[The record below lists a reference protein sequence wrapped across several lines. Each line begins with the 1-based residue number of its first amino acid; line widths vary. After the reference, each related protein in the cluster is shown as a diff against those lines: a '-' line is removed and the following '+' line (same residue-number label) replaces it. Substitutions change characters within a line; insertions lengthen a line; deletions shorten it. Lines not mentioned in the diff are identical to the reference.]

1 MIFTDAE
8 YKEIEEELEK
18 FLEDMKKVESEI
30 ILGSNTMSKE
40 DLRQIY
46 FYNHSHK
53 SLKIDK
59 LEFKLFQIMNGRTIH
74 RYQDLQHYYDMLDEE
89 YEKLERYYRALRTVL
104 ELSEKTVL
112 NQEKDLMEMFRE
124 MISLDY
130 NDKVA

>member
-1 MIFTDAE
+1 
-8 YKEIEEELEK
+8 
-18 FLEDMKKVESEI
+18 
-30 ILGSNTMSKE
+30 
-40 DLRQIY
+40 
-46 FYNHSHK
+46 
-53 SLKIDK
+53 
-59 LEFKLFQIMNGRTIH
+59 
-74 RYQDLQHYYDMLDEE
+74 MLDEE